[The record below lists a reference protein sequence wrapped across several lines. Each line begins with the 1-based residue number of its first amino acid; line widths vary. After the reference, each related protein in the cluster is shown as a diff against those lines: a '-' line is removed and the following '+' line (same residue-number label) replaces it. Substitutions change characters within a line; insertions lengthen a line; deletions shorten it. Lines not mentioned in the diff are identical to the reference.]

1 MAASSAVKLHR
12 IPLSDRLA
20 GLAIVVGAVLAC
32 LLCLANGS
40 LAACLG
46 VLLVFGMAL
55 VAVATGRS
63 DAAAAAKF
71 GAQRFHMPAAWAT
84 RSTRRLPLPR
94 PAWGR
99 ARWSY

>member
-55 VAVATGRS
+55 VAVAAGRS
-63 DAAAAAKF
+63 DAAAKL
-71 GAQRFHMPAAWAT
+71 GTQRFRMPAPWAT
-84 RSTRRLPLPR
+84 RATRPVPLPR

>member
-1 MAASSAVKLHR
+1 MFEVSAHLW
-12 IPLSDRLA
+12 PW
-20 GLAIVVGAVLAC
+20 
-32 LLCLANGS
+32 

-63 DAAAAAKF
+63 DAAAEL
-71 GAQRFHMPAAWAT
+71 GMQRLRMPAARAMRGT
-84 RSTRRLPLPR
+84 RPLPR

>member
-1 MAASSAVKLHR
+1 MAASSAFKLNR

-20 GLAIVVGAVLAC
+20 GLAIVVGAVFAC

-40 LAACLG
+40 PAACLG

-55 VAVATGRS
+55 VAVISGRS
-63 DAAAAAKF
+63 DATAEL
-71 GAQRFHMPAAWAT
+71 GMPRFRMPSAWAT
-84 RSTRRLPLPR
+84 RGTRRLPLPR

>member
-1 MAASSAVKLHR
+1 MAASSAFKLHR

-20 GLAIVVGAVLAC
+20 GLAIVAGAVLAC

-55 VAVATGRS
+55 VAVVSGRS
-63 DAAAAAKF
+63 DAAAKL
-71 GAQRFHMPAAWAT
+71 GMQRFRMPAAWAT
-84 RSTRRLPLPR
+84 RGTRPQPLPR

-99 ARWSY
+99 AHWSY